1 MSYLKKD
8 SLKSSE
14 RINED
19 TFEQQEEKC
28 LCVDVDVEHMMKPS
42 VVMSH

>member
-1 MSYLKKD
+1 MSYKKKD

-14 RINED
+14 HINKD

-28 LCVDVDVEHMMKPS
+28 LCVDVEHMMKPS